1 MAKLRVLHMIGG
13 LNTGG
18 SQSLVLNLY
27 KAINRDEIQFDFII
41 DEPSQLFYKPI
52 IEELGG
58 KIFTMPKFNGKNFF
72 TIKKAYKQ
80 FFKEHPE
87 YKILHSHVRS
97 YASLYIPV
105 AKKFGV
111 KTIIHSH
118 NTSNGVGMQSLFKKI
133 MQIPLKRQA
142 DYLMSCSTIAGE
154 WLFGKKACKKDN
166 YIFVPNALNLSDFA
180 YNEQARAEIRA
191 EFNIEDKFVIGNVG
205 YFKEQKNHPFLIK
218 FFNEIAKLKKDAV
231 LLLVGQGELRPQIEK
246 MVKEFNIEDKV
257 IFAGVRGDVYKIY
270 QAMDVFAFP
279 SLWEGLPVT
288 VVEAQASGV
297 PCFIS
302 NTITK
307 DIHITELIHA
317 LPITNT
323 SVWVESILNCD
334 VKRKDCSMQIKER
347 GFDVNELAKS
357 LTEFYFNII

>member
-1 MAKLRVLHMIGG
+1 MVKLRVLHMIGG

-18 SQSLVLNLY
+18 SQSLVINLY

-41 DEPSQLFYKPI
+41 DEPGQLFYKPL

-58 KIFTMPKFNGKNFF
+58 KVFVMPKFNGKNFF
-72 TIKKAYKQ
+72 AIKKAYKL

-97 YASLYIPV
+97 YASIYLPV
-105 AKKFGV
+105 AKRFGV

-118 NTSNGVGMQSLFKKI
+118 NTSNGTGIQSLFKKI

-154 WLFGKKACKKDN
+154 WLFGKKACKKSN
-166 YIFVPNALNLSDFA
+166 YIFVPNALNLTDFSF
-180 YNEQARAEIRA
+180 NEEIRNEIRK
-191 EFNIEDKFVIGNVG
+191 EFNVEDKFVIGHVG
-205 YFKEQKNHPFLIK
+205 YFKEQKNHTFLIK
-218 FFNEIAKLKKDAV
+218 VFNDIAKERSDAV
-231 LLLVGQGELRPQIEK
+231 LLLVGQGELRPQIEQ
-246 MVKEFNIEDKV
+246 MIKELNIEDKV

-302 NTITK
+302 DTITK
-307 DIHITELIHA
+307 DIHITELIHV
-317 LPITNT
+317 LPITNIKI
-323 SVWVESILNCD
+323 WVDSILNCD
-334 VKRKDCSMQIKER
+334 TKRKDCSIRIKEK

-357 LTEFYFNII
+357 LTEFYFSIV